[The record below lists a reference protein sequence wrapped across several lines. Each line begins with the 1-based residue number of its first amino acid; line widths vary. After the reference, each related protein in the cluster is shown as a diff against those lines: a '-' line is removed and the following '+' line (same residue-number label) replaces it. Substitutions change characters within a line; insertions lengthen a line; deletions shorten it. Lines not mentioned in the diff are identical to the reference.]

1 MPQKM
6 RALKVTRF
14 SVSLPPPL
22 VEKLD
27 EVWKSMRYE
36 NRSKAVHDAVRSFI
50 TEFEWMQKDLGRI
63 TGAVLV
69 LYYLDKRGLIGEI
82 TKAQHQFKNAISST
96 LHVHLEENKCLEILA
111 VEGTAQEIRS
121 LAEVFMAKRGVK
133 QVKVAAIAP

>member
-6 RALKVTRF
+6 KVTRF

-27 EVWKSMRYE
+27 KTWRSMRYE
-36 NRSKAVHDAVRSFI
+36 NRSKAIHDAVRSFI
-50 TEFEWMQKDLGRI
+50 TEFEWMQKDSGRI

-69 LYYLDKRGLIGEI
+69 LYYLDKPGLLDEI

-96 LHVHLEENKCLEILA
+96 LHVHLEENKCLEIIA
-111 VEGTAQEIRS
+111 VEGSVQEIRS
-121 LAEVFMAKRGVK
+121 LAQSLMTKRGVK

>member
-6 RALKVTRF
+6 KVTRF

-27 EVWKSMRYE
+27 EVWKSMQYE

-50 TEFEWMQKDLGRI
+50 TEFEWMKKDSGRI

-69 LYYLDKRGLIGEI
+69 LYYLDKPGLLDEI
-82 TKAQHQFKNAISST
+82 IKAQHKFKSVISST
-96 LHVHLEENKCLEILA
+96 LHVHLEKDKCLEIIA
-111 VEGTAQEIRS
+111 VEGSVQEIRS
-121 LAEVFMAKRGVK
+121 LAEVIMAKRGVK

>member
-1 MPQKM
+1 MSQKM
-6 RALKVTRF
+6 KVTRF

-27 EVWKSMRYE
+27 EVWKSMQYE

-50 TEFEWMQKDLGRI
+50 TEFEWMQKDSGRI

-69 LYYLDKRGLIGEI
+69 LYYLDKPGLLDEI
-82 TKAQHQFKNAISST
+82 TKAQHQFKNVISST
-96 LHVHLEENKCLEILA
+96 LHVHLEENKCLEIIA
-111 VEGTAQEIRS
+111 VEGSVQEIRS
-121 LAEVFMAKRGVK
+121 LAQSLMAKRGVK

>member
-1 MPQKM
+1 MSQKM
-6 RALKVTRF
+6 KVTRF

-27 EVWKSMRYE
+27 EVWKNMQYE

-50 TEFEWMQKDLGRI
+50 TEFEWMQKDSGRI

-69 LYYLDKRGLIGEI
+69 LYYLDKPGLLDEI
-82 TKAQHQFKNAISST
+82 TKAQHQFKNVISST
-96 LHVHLEENKCLEILA
+96 LHVHLEDNKCLEIIA
-111 VEGTAQEIRS
+111 VEGSVQEIRS
-121 LAEVFMAKRGVK
+121 LAQVIMAKRGVK

>member
-6 RALKVTRF
+6 KVTRF

-27 EVWKSMRYE
+27 KVWKSMQYE

-50 TEFEWMQKDLGRI
+50 TEFEWMQKDSGRI

-69 LYYLDKRGLIGEI
+69 LYYLDKPGLLDEI
-82 TKAQHQFKNAISST
+82 TKAQHQFKHAISST
-96 LHVHLEENKCLEILA
+96 LHVHLEENKCLEIIA
-111 VEGTAQEIRS
+111 VEGSVQEIRS
-121 LAEVFMAKRGVK
+121 LAQSLMTKRGVK

>member
-1 MPQKM
+1 MPEKM
-6 RALKVTRF
+6 KVTRF

-27 EVWKSMRYE
+27 EVWKNMQYE

-50 TEFEWMQKDLGRI
+50 TEFEWMRKEGGRI

-69 LYYLDKRGLIGEI
+69 LYYLDKPGLLDEI
-82 TKAQHQFKNAISST
+82 TKAQHQFKNVISST
-96 LHVHLEENKCLEILA
+96 LHVHLEDNKCLEIIA
-111 VEGTAQEIRS
+111 VEGSVQEIRS
-121 LAEVFMAKRGVK
+121 LTQVIMAKRGVK

>member
-1 MPQKM
+1 MPEKM
-6 RALKVTRF
+6 KVTRF

-27 EVWKSMRYE
+27 EVWKNMQYE

-50 TEFEWMQKDLGRI
+50 TEFEWMRKEGGRI

-69 LYYLDKRGLIGEI
+69 LYYLDKPGLLDEI
-82 TKAQHQFKNAISST
+82 TKAQHQFKNVISST
-96 LHVHLEENKCLEILA
+96 LHVHLEDNKCLEIIA
-111 VEGTAQEIRS
+111 VEGSVQEIRS
-121 LAEVFMAKRGVK
+121 LAQAIMAKRGVK

>member
-1 MPQKM
+1 MSQKM
-6 RALKVTRF
+6 KVTRF
-14 SVSLPPPL
+14 SVSLPHSL

-27 EVWKSMRYE
+27 EAWKNMQYE

-50 TEFEWMQKDLGRI
+50 TEFEWMQKDAGRI

-69 LYYLDKRGLIGEI
+69 LYYLDKPGLLDEI

-96 LHVHLEENKCLEILA
+96 LHVHLEDNKCLEIIA
-111 VEGTAQEIRS
+111 VEGSVQEIRS
-121 LAEVFMAKRGVK
+121 LAQVIMAKRGVK

>member
-1 MPQKM
+1 MSQKM
-6 RALKVTRF
+6 KVTRF

-27 EVWKSMRYE
+27 EVWRSMRYE

-50 TEFEWMQKDLGRI
+50 TEFEWMQKDSGRI

-69 LYYLDKRGLIGEI
+69 LYYLDKRGLLDEI

-96 LHVHLEENKCLEILA
+96 LHVHLEENKCLEIIA
-111 VEGTAQEIRS
+111 VEGSAQEIRS
-121 LAEVFMAKRGVK
+121 LAQVLMAKRGVK

>member
-6 RALKVTRF
+6 KVTRF

-27 EVWKSMRYE
+27 EVWKSMQYE

-50 TEFEWMQKDLGRI
+50 TEFEWMRKDSGRI

-69 LYYLDKRGLIGEI
+69 LYYLDKPGLLDEI
-82 TKAQHQFKNAISST
+82 TKAQHQFENAISST
-96 LHVHLEENKCLEILA
+96 LHLHLEDNKCLEIIA
-111 VEGTAQEIRS
+111 VEGSVQEIRS
-121 LAEVFMAKRGVK
+121 LAQVLMAKRGVK